1 MAENAKPDATEATTL
16 LMDWRSGDREAGD
29 QLITLVYQ
37 ELKRLAVYLIR
48 AERPDLT
55 LQPTALV
62 HELYLRLFASEPIDW
77 QNRAHFFA
85 IAARQMRRVLTDYA
99 RSAKALKR
107 GGRQVKI
114 STTEILNLAGAK
126 DQDLLD
132 LDEAIERL
140 AQLDARAAQ
149 VVELRFFAGLEER
162 EAAAALGVSVAT
174 LKRDWQ
180 FARAWLLSQL
190 ESR

>member
-1 MAENAKPDATEATTL
+1 VAENAKPDAKEVTTL
-16 LMDWRSGDREAGD
+16 LMGWRTGDREAGD
-29 QLITLVYQ
+29 QLIILVYH
-37 ELKRLAVYLIR
+37 ELKRLAVHLIR
-48 AERPDLT
+48 AERPDHT

-62 HELYLRLFASEPIDW
+62 HELYLRLFGSEPIDW

-99 RSAKALKR
+99 RSGQALKR
-107 GGRQVKI
+107 GGKQVKLSI
-114 STTEILNLAGAK
+114 SEIEGLAEVK
-126 DQDLLD
+126 DQDLLT
-132 LDEAIERL
+132 LDEAIDRL
-140 AQLDARAAQ
+140 AQLDHRAAQ
-149 VVELRFFAGLEER
+149 VVELRFFAGLEEK

-180 FARAWLLSQL
+180 FARAWLLSRL